1 MKKYLSNIMIKAR
14 STSVSFK
21 KIFKKYNS
29 SFVFGLIFGLTLGT
43 LFSIIDSLI
52 FLSAQQNMSEVLDN
66 NFHDRNIVG
75 LIENSFSTGVAF
87 LIASF
92 IEKKI
97 YSRNI
102 NILKHPV
109 IDFIGI
115 LLGGFF
121 VTLIYYFFTLIRKKD
136 KKDKKD

>member
-1 MKKYLSNIMIKAR
+1 MKRARATGAPIKKL
-14 STSVSFK
+14 FK
-21 KIFKKYNS
+21 RYNS

-52 FLSAQQNMSEVLDN
+52 FLTAQQNMSQFLDN
-66 NFHDRNIVG
+66 NFHNRNIVG

-87 LIASF
+87 LVASY

-121 VTLIYYFFTLIRKKD
+121 VTLVYYLFTLIKKRD
-136 KKDKKD
+136 

>member
-1 MKKYLSNIMIKAR
+1 MIKAR
-14 STSVSFK
+14 STSTAIK
-21 KIFKKYNS
+21 KLVKKYNS

-52 FLSAQQNMSEVLDN
+52 FLSAEENMTEFLERKIHN
-66 NFHDRNIVG
+66 RIIVG
-75 LIENSFSTGVAF
+75 LIENSFSTGIAF

-115 LLGGFF
+115 LLGGLF
-121 VTLIYYFFTLIRKKD
+121 VTLIYYLFTLIRKKE

>member
-1 MKKYLSNIMIKAR
+1 MKKNLSKIMKRARATGAPIKKL
-14 STSVSFK
+14 FK
-21 KIFKKYNS
+21 RYNS

-52 FLSAQQNMSEVLDN
+52 FLTTQQNMSEFLDD
-66 NFHDRNIVG
+66 NFHNRNIVG

-102 NILKHPV
+102 NIIKHPV
-109 IDFIGI
+109 VDFIGI

-121 VTLIYYFFTLIRKKD
+121 VTLIYYLFTLIKKIN
-136 KKDKKD
+136 

>member
-1 MKKYLSNIMIKAR
+1 MKRARATGAPIKKL
-14 STSVSFK
+14 FK
-21 KIFKKYNS
+21 RYNS

-52 FLSAQQNMSEVLDN
+52 FLTTQQNMSEFLDD
-66 NFHDRNIVG
+66 NFHNRNIVG

-121 VTLIYYFFTLIRKKD
+121 VTLVYYLFTLIKK
-136 KKDKKD
+136 

>member
-1 MKKYLSNIMIKAR
+1 MKKNLSKIMKRARATSAPIKKL
-14 STSVSFK
+14 FK
-21 KIFKKYNS
+21 RYNS

-52 FLSAQQNMSEVLDN
+52 FLTAQQNMSQFLDN
-66 NFHDRNIVG
+66 NFHNRNIVG

-87 LIASF
+87 LVASY

-121 VTLIYYFFTLIRKKD
+121 VTLVYYLFTLIKKRD
-136 KKDKKD
+136 

>member
-1 MKKYLSNIMIKAR
+1 MKKNLSKIMKRARATGAPIKKL
-14 STSVSFK
+14 FK
-21 KIFKKYNS
+21 RYNS

-52 FLSAQQNMSEVLDN
+52 FLTAQQNMSEFLDD
-66 NFHDRNIVG
+66 NFHNRNIVG

-121 VTLIYYFFTLIRKKD
+121 VTLLYYLFTLIKK
-136 KKDKKD
+136 

>member
-1 MKKYLSNIMIKAR
+1 MKKNVLKIMRRARATGAPIKKL
-14 STSVSFK
+14 FK
-21 KIFKKYNS
+21 RYNS
-29 SFVFGLIFGLTLGT
+29 SLVFGLIFGLTLGT

-52 FLSAQQNMSEVLDN
+52 FLTAQQNMSQFLDN
-66 NFHDRNIVG
+66 NFHNRNIVG
-75 LIENSFSTGVAF
+75 LIENSFSTGIAF

-92 IEKKI
+92 IERKI

-115 LLGGFF
+115 LLGGFI
-121 VTLIYYFFTLIRKKD
+121 VTLIYYLFTLIKK
-136 KKDKKD
+136 

>member
-1 MKKYLSNIMIKAR
+1 MKRARATGAPIKKL
-14 STSVSFK
+14 FK
-21 KIFKKYNS
+21 RYNS

-52 FLSAQQNMSEVLDN
+52 FLTTQQNMSEFLDD
-66 NFHDRNIVG
+66 NFHNRNIVG

-121 VTLIYYFFTLIRKKD
+121 VTLVYYLFTLIKKRD
-136 KKDKKD
+136 

>member
-1 MKKYLSNIMIKAR
+1 MKKNVLKIMRRARATGAPIKKL
-14 STSVSFK
+14 FK
-21 KIFKKYNS
+21 RYNS
-29 SFVFGLIFGLTLGT
+29 SLVFGLIFGLTLGT

-52 FLSAQQNMSEVLDN
+52 FLTAQQNMSEFLDA
-66 NFHDRNIVG
+66 NFHNRNIVG
-75 LIENSFSTGVAF
+75 LIENSFSTGIAF

-115 LLGGFF
+115 LLGGFI
-121 VTLIYYFFTLIRKKD
+121 VTLVYYVFTLIKK
-136 KKDKKD
+136 

>member
-1 MKKYLSNIMIKAR
+1 MKKNLSKIMRRARATGAPIKKL
-14 STSVSFK
+14 FK
-21 KIFKKYNS
+21 RYNS

-52 FLSAQQNMSEVLDN
+52 FLTAQQNMSEFLDD
-66 NFHDRNIVG
+66 NFHNRNIVG

-121 VTLIYYFFTLIRKKD
+121 VTLVYYLFTLIKK
-136 KKDKKD
+136 

>member
-1 MKKYLSNIMIKAR
+1 MKRARATGAPIKKL
-14 STSVSFK
+14 FK
-21 KIFKKYNS
+21 RYNS

-52 FLSAQQNMSEVLDN
+52 FLTAQQNMSEFLDD
-66 NFHDRNIVG
+66 NFHNRNIVG

-121 VTLIYYFFTLIRKKD
+121 VTLLYYLFTLIKK
-136 KKDKKD
+136 

>member
-1 MKKYLSNIMIKAR
+1 MQLKKL
-14 STSVSFK
+14 FK
-21 KIFKKYNS
+21 RYNS

-52 FLSAQQNMSEVLDN
+52 FLSCTAKYGEFLDD
-66 NFHDRNIVG
+66 NFHNRNIVG
-75 LIENSFSTGVAF
+75 LIENSFNTGVAF

-92 IEKKI
+92 IEKKNI
-97 YSRNI
+97 FTRNI

-121 VTLIYYFFTLIRKKD
+121 VTLVYYSFTLIKKIN
-136 KKDKKD
+136 